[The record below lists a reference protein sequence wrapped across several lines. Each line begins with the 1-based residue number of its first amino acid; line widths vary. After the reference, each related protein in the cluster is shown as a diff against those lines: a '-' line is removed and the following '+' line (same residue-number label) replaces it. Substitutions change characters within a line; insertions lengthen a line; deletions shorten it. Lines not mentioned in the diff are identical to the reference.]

1 LILKVSFF
9 IFKTPAS
16 IETEI
21 KQKRTKA
28 FEFKQTVQPFIIIV
42 GPTVRE
48 IESYYVVV
56 DEVLYKL
63 DNILKAIDI
72 CFKIFMVLDAQYP
85 IECEQVWLFFQLYI
99 YKQPTEN
106 DKVIKSVIEFREMID
121 KA

>member
-1 LILKVSFF
+1 
-9 IFKTPAS
+9 
-16 IETEI
+16 
-21 KQKRTKA
+21 
-28 FEFKQTVQPFIIIV
+28 VQPFIIIV
-42 GPTVRE
+42 GPSVRE

-56 DEVLYKL
+56 DDVLYKL

-121 KA
+121 QA